1 MLCKWCGAELPEF
14 TTRCK
19 RCKKDIPAISDCGGF
34 YDLVP
39 AAKKLADRG
48 EPVRQTPVDGG
59 FVRAAEKDAFD
70 NSREKNNDRKVLGL
84 QIALIVMCVALV
96 ALLLLNLK
104 DRLGDDS
111 SARDRDDGDI
121 GIILDEGKVPGDDD
135 ATTGEDNPDDS
146 GDATTGEDN
155 PDDSTDATSGEDNPD
170 DSTDVTTGEDDPD
183 TQKIPLEEQEL
194 EFELEIEETDDGM
207 AVKAEVTQ
215 GEIDAEISG
224 RISDRADPSDYK
236 IEIDLGEHK
245 ECLDIEIE
253 NTFGKDT
260 KRRAVLSVEI
270 DAENSVFARI
280 DGKVEFA
287 WEYRLDGLGK
297 WEDLDESLFEVSRE
311 ETTVIQS
318 DELEALFGDA
328 ETVEFRLTYK
338 RVNKKGGS
346 LTVMISGIKLDTAF
360 HTDQE

>member
-39 AAKKLADRG
+39 TAKKLADRG
-48 EPVRQTPVDGG
+48 EPMRQTPVDGG
-59 FVRAAEKDAFD
+59 FVRAAGKDAFD

-104 DRLGDDS
+104 DRLSDDS

-135 ATTGEDNPDDS
+135 ATTGEDKPDDS
-146 GDATTGEDN
+146 GDATTGEDK
-155 PDDSTDATSGEDNPD
+155 PDDSTDATA
-170 DSTDVTTGEDDPD
+170 GEDDPD

-207 AVKAEVTQ
+207 AVNAEVTQ

-236 IEIDLGEHK
+236 VEIDLGEHK

-253 NTFGKDT
+253 NTFGKES

-287 WEYRLDGLGK
+287 WEYRLDGSGK

-338 RVNKKGGS
+338 RANKKGGS